1 MPHPAAARASSLT
14 PVVSLWLFAAL
25 AGCSDPP
32 PAPGNSG
39 LGLPGLNAGAGG
51 NDGGIS
57 LGSGNGTSISGN
69 ADAGLTPAT
78 GAGGATASANAY
90 PCLQGQGKEASC
102 AGQLYEGQGLPL
114 DIHVMFDQSGS
125 MALKDDGAKMRIDAV
140 RGAVGQFLEA
150 PASQGMGVGIG
161 YFGFQPLACGCTSC
175 DAADYAKP
183 AVNMGLLP
191 THAAAIMGSLN
202 KIEPVGETPTGA
214 AIRGACSYAKARKAA
229 DPGRNVVILLVTDG
243 EPKAPL
249 SASKGGCNPTLEDA
263 VAAAAECTAAGVKTY
278 VLGVGPS
285 LQNLNQIAQS
295 GGTKQAYLAATG
307 GGEEVLKALNSIRS
321 DAMIPCTLQLPKT
334 AGTVDPQKVNLLY
347 SSNTC
352 SSVATFLNVKDAGGC
367 DAQKGGWYYEDPAHP
382 GSIQLCKAS
391 CDAVKAPG
399 GQLMVSVGC
408 VTQVVD

>member
-1 MPHPAAARASSLT
+1 
-14 PVVSLWLFAAL
+14 
-25 AGCSDPP
+25 
-32 PAPGNSG
+32 
-39 LGLPGLNAGAGG
+39 
-51 NDGGIS
+51 
-57 LGSGNGTSISGN
+57 
-69 ADAGLTPAT
+69 
-78 GAGGATASANAY
+78 
-90 PCLQGQGKEASC
+90 
-102 AGQLYEGQGLPL
+102 
-114 DIHVMFDQSGS
+114 
-125 MALKDDGAKMRIDAV
+125 MA
-140 RGAVGQFLEA
+140 
-150 PASQGMGVGIG
+150 
-161 YFGFQPLACGCTSC
+161 
-175 DAADYAKP
+175 
-183 AVNMGLLP
+183 
-191 THAAAIMGSLN
+191 SLN

-214 AIRGACSYAKARKAA
+214 AIRGACSYARTRKAA

-295 GGTKQAYLAATG
+295 GGTKQAYLAASG

-321 DAMIPCTLQLPKT
+321 DAMIPCSLQLPKT

-367 DAQKGGWYYEDPAHP
+367 DAQAGGWYYDDPAHP
-382 GSIQLCKAS
+382 GTIQLCKAS